1 MNPCMIVRSS
11 LLALLAASL
20 VLAGCKGEAPAPD
33 PEQAPLVRTAPVEM
47 VNATTWSLTGTVQA
61 RFSSELAFRVGG
73 KILERPVTV
82 GDRVDAGQ
90 VLFVLDDADLRLAVT
105 AAEAAVRAASA
116 RSRNAEQEAQRLA
129 ALLPK
134 QAISR
139 QEYDRAQ
146 TLAEQAREDLKSA
159 QSQLRQVRNQ
169 LDYALLRA
177 DADGVVVSLPAEPG
191 QVVAVG
197 QTVAVIAKEGPREV
211 EVLIPEE
218 RLGQVTPKA
227 TATRYGRSETAQA
240 TLRELA
246 SSADPLTRSWPAR
259 YVLETP
265 LDEAPLGATVVLHF
279 DDEDQAV
286 KRVPISALIE
296 QGETPAVW
304 VVQSEGGN
312 TRVHRHPVQ
321 VLQLG
326 AERALIEAD
335 LPAGARI
342 VSLGVNQLVDGQA
355 VREIDGL

>member
-1 MNPCMIVRSS
+1 MFIRSS
-11 LLALLAASL
+11 LLALLVISL
-20 VLAGCKGEAPAPD
+20 LLAGCKGEPPTLDSEPAPV
-33 PEQAPLVRTAPVEM
+33 VRTAPVEM
-47 VNATTWSLTGTVQA
+47 VSSATWSLTGTVKA

-73 KILERPVTV
+73 KIIERPVNV
-82 GDRVDAGQ
+82 GDRVEAGQ
-90 VLFVLDDADLRLAVT
+90 VLFLLDDTDLRLAVT

-116 RSRNAEQEAQRLA
+116 RSRNADKEAERLA

-134 QAISR
+134 EAISR

-146 TLAEQAREDLKSA
+146 TEAEQAREDLKSA

-169 LDYALLRA
+169 LDYAVLRA
-177 DADGVVVSLPAEPG
+177 DADGVLVSLPAEPG

-218 RLGQVTPKA
+218 RLGQVTPTA

-259 YVLETP
+259 YVLEAP

-279 DDEDQAV
+279 DDEEQAV
-286 KRVPISALIE
+286 RRVPISALIE

-304 VVQSEGGN
+304 VIQSEGDKS
-312 TRVHRHPVQ
+312 RVYRHPVQ

-335 LPAGARI
+335 LPAGTRV